1 MSLIYIFLFFILAK
15 AVIWRFS
22 NCANSLVF
30 NFKSEFCATS
40 SEQNMKIKKKFAALA
55 YITTIRNWGNGN
67 NYILFRTT
75 RTTKAHGNKE

>member
-30 NFKSEFCATS
+30 NFKSEFRATS
-40 SEQNMKIKKKFAALA
+40 SEQNMKIKKK
-55 YITTIRNWGNGN
+55 
-67 NYILFRTT
+67 ILPRL
-75 RTTKAHGNKE
+75 HI